1 MVNQDS
7 TSSFFD
13 ILEIVKTEFQV
24 KDSYLEGDIPTFI
37 IAPEPHIKEKIKRI
51 RFKIRS
57 KGLEIILHR
66 SDDGLKLRAVSF
78 MSHIAPAKG
87 FFRLHYRKILFIAT
101 IITVTIS
108 GYFNASN
115 YVRLLNILGREENL
129 WKVTALY
136 TISVM
141 SILGLH
147 ELAHVIACRIHNVE
161 VSLPIFIPG
170 IPGVSILGTFG
181 AIIRKKIPPL
191 NRDELFDIGFSGPF
205 IGFLISLLVSYL
217 GYSWSIPVS
226 NEEYAL
232 IESTVGSGQ
241 TILLPA
247 LFMALRSYI
256 FPNQNSFTYF
266 LHPIAIAGW
275 LGTLLTFLNTF
286 PIGQLDGGHVSRAV
300 LGPKWHR
307 MLSYVMTGV
316 MFITGWWVMAL
327 LVIFLLNGR
336 HPEILD
342 DISPLSRNRKILSL
356 LLIVIFASCF
366 TLSPDISPLLYG

>member
-1 MVNQDS
+1 MTIMVNQDS

-78 MSHIAPAKG
+78 ISHIAPAKG

-115 YVRLLNILGREENL
+115 YISLLN
-129 WKVTALY
+129 
-136 TISVM
+136 
-141 SILGLH
+141 
-147 ELAHVIACRIHNVE
+147 
-161 VSLPIFIPG
+161 
-170 IPGVSILGTFG
+170 ILGTFG